1 MDAPEP
7 PTAYGTRS
15 LHIPYSYPL
24 TLIVL
29 YVWATR
35 TSLLRAVR
43 TGGAGHRP
51 GGTTVPSPG
60 SGDAVRTTGQRAK
73 EVQRRARATRQ
84 RADAHG
90 IFDPAVN
97 RLRASSAC
105 LCELHRSASA
115 EEVREMR
122 RNAWHEL
129 VLGLPFEDEA
139 ALKVTL
145 TLTLTLALALT

>member
-1 MDAPEP
+1 M
-7 PTAYGTRS
+7 
-15 LHIPYSYPL
+15 
-24 TLIVL
+24 
-29 YVWATR
+29 
-35 TSLLRAVR
+35 
-43 TGGAGHRP
+43 
-51 GGTTVPSPG
+51 
-60 SGDAVRTTGQRAK
+60 
-73 EVQRRARATRQ
+73 
-84 RADAHG
+84 
-90 IFDPAVN
+90 N

-145 TLTLTLALALT
+145 TLTLTLP